1 MIMKIF
7 VIMPFSETTAT
18 HDEKYWDYF
27 YKKVCDIV
35 HRKNYETIKKMFN
48 VHDFKISRASAP
60 QGNITKSI
68 LIDLKESD
76 IVIAILTDQNPNV
89 FYELGVRHTQS
100 NKTIMLCEKSQR
112 IPFDLSVYG
121 VGFYKDNKL
130 RFRYIEK
137 ELLERLKQIA
147 LNRDKPDNPF
157 YDFVISSK
165 SSIGLQKPEIKV
177 SIVNQIDGEPLPYPP
192 MFYREALR
200 KGGGEVD
207 YKDRTFFTFIIEL
220 MNYGTEPI
228 SLFDSK
234 LQVTISSQNFSTDTL
249 YHESHIDTA
258 KGYISIR
265 PKYKKK
271 FTLEPREIYQD
282 HIAFVLDQSVPK
294 EISEI
299 CGNVYVIDMFGNE
312 YSSPEIKF
320 APSPYC

>member
-1 MIMKIF
+1 MKIF
-7 VIMPFSETTAT
+7 VIMPFSETTVT
-18 HDEKYWDYF
+18 HDEKYWDCF

-35 HRKNYETIKKMFN
+35 RIKNYETIKNLFN
-48 VHDFKISRASAP
+48 VPDFEIYRASAP

-68 LIDLKESD
+68 LIDLKESEV
-76 IVIAILTDQNPNV
+76 VIAILTDQNPNV
-89 FYELGVRHTQS
+89 FYELGIRHTQS
-100 NKTIMLCEKSQR
+100 NKTIMLCEKSQK

-121 VGFYKDNKL
+121 VGFYKDNKF

-137 ELLERLKQIA
+137 ELMVRFKEIA
-147 LNRDKPDNPF
+147 SNRNKPDNPF
-157 YDFVISSK
+157 FDFVISSRG
-165 SSIGLQKPEIKV
+165 SAELQKPDIKV
-177 SIVNQIDGEPLPYPP
+177 SIVDQIEGEPLPYPP

-220 MNYGTEPI
+220 VNYDTEPI

-249 YHESHIDTA
+249 YHENRIETA
-258 KGYISIR
+258 KTSVIIR

-271 FTLEPREIYQD
+271 FTLEPRKIYHD
-282 HIAFVLDQSVPK
+282 HIAFILDQSVPK